1 MTNPMRVGL
10 TFPQREMMPDRGSVK
25 EFVQAAEDL
34 GYDHIV
40 CADHV
45 LGADPAH
52 HPFLNDRPYS
62 HESIVHEA
70 FMLLSFVA
78 GLSSKLGLLTG
89 VLILP
94 QRQTALVAKQ
104 ADELDF
110 ISDGKFR
117 LGVGT
122 GWNHVEY
129 EALNEN
135 FRDRG
140 RRSEEQIELMR
151 ELWTQET
158 ADFSGRHDRVRHA
171 GVNPLP
177 VQRPIPVWLGGGRNA
192 EPGNAAERVVER
204 VGRMADGW
212 LPQFPT
218 DDSGMAILERMR
230 QYARDAGRDPSE
242 IGIEGRIRVA
252 GKGPEEWA
260 LEAGWWKDAGATHI
274 NVDTRWSEMPRPE
287 QHIDVAR
294 QFKEAIAG
302 LQ

>member
-1 MTNPMRVGL
+1 MT
-10 TFPQREMMPDRGSVK
+10 PDRGSVK
-25 EFVQAAEDL
+25 EFVQAADDL

-45 LGADPAH
+45 LGADPAY

-62 HESIVHEA
+62 HESIVHEV

-78 GLSSKLGLLTG
+78 GLSSKLHLLTG

-94 QRQTALVAKQ
+94 QRQTVLVAKQ
-104 ADELDF
+104 AAELDF
-110 ISDGKFR
+110 ISGGRLR

-135 FRDRG
+135 FRNRG
-140 RRSEEQIELMR
+140 RRSEEQITLMR
-151 ELWTQET
+151 GLWAQET
-158 ADFSGRHDRVRHA
+158 VDFSGRHHRVRHA

-192 EPGNAAERVVER
+192 EPGTAAERVVER

-218 DDSGMAILERMR
+218 DDTGAATLERMR
-230 QYARDAGRDPSE
+230 SYAREAGRDPAQ
-242 IGIEGRIRVA
+242 IGIEGRIRTA
-252 GKGPEEWA
+252 EKQPEDWVM
-260 LEAGWWKDAGATHI
+260 EARWWEGMGASHI
-274 NVDTRWSEMPRPE
+274 NVDTRWADMTGAEE
-287 QHIDVAR
+287 HLEVAR
-294 QFKEAIAG
+294 RFKEAVSG
-302 LQ
+302 